1 MKIEPAFETLLP
13 QVELRVLYGPQAGSR
28 LSITP
33 GDYELGSSDDCTI
46 ILSGPRMEGSHARL
60 SFDGNRPSIS
70 PADGKVCDAQG
81 NEITDTIE
89 LSLGMPVEL
98 GGVWIAVDEVDS
110 PWPDPATVA
119 PVSGMSPVEVPQIP
133 ESDEQDTTVVSS
145 ENKSRARAKL
155 ALTVS
160 AVTLVLV
167 ALGGIAG
174 AKWLIQKGQASAN
187 VEVAAKSPTVPP
199 LEKQVEKIRALIAG
213 IAAGQAVDV
222 SVSADHKLKVQGYAK
237 DRAMQTKLIQALE
250 NMSPQPASQFYVE
263 EEMLEASRQILDT
276 RLDPARARLRA
287 LEMKGGTL
295 SIQGAV
301 ASQSVRDATA
311 EMLHAGVPGL
321 KEVTGTV
328 IVAEELPPVF
338 MERLTENGLTRK
350 MQLISKQ
357 PELVLRG
364 TLTEDEMKRWEK
376 LLVSFTE
383 EYGKVLPIR
392 ASITLG
398 QRRLPVNVQTI
409 VGGITPYV
417 MTTDGQ
423 RTTRGGDTNGH
434 TLVTVKDNEIVFEGG
449 ERFRI
454 GR

>member
-60 SFDGNRPSIS
+60 SFDGTHPSIS
-70 PADGKVCDAQG
+70 PTGGKVCDAQG
-81 NEITDTIE
+81 NEITDTIP
-89 LSLGMPVEL
+89 LTLGMPVEL
-98 GGVWIAVDEVDS
+98 GGVWIAIDEIDS

-119 PVSGMSPVEVPQIP
+119 PVSGMSPVEVPQVP
-133 ESDEQDTTVVSS
+133 ESEEQDAPAASA
-145 ENKSRARAKL
+145 EKKLRSRAI
-155 ALTVS
+155 
-160 AVTLVLV
+160 LVLAASIGV
-167 ALGGIAG
+167 LVLIAASGIAV
-174 AKWLIQKGQASAN
+174 AEWVIQRDQAPVN
-187 VEVAAKSPTVPP
+187 TPVVAKSPAPP
-199 LEKQVEKIRALIAG
+199 IEKQVEKVRALIAT
-213 IAAGQAVDV
+213 IAAGQSVDV
-222 SVSADHKLKVQGYAK
+222 TVTADHKLKVQGYAK
-237 DRAMQTKLIQALE
+237 DRAMQTRLMQALE
-250 NMSPQPASQFYVE
+250 NVSPQPVSQFYVDAD
-263 EEMLEASRQILDT
+263 MLEASKQILDT
-276 RLDPARARLRA
+276 RLDPNRARLRA
-287 LEMKGGTL
+287 VDINAGVLTM
-295 SIQGAV
+295 QGAV

-328 IVAEELPPVF
+328 TVAEELPPVF
-338 MERLTENGLTRK
+338 MEKLTENGLARK
-350 MQLISKQ
+350 MQLVSKQ

-376 LLVSFTE
+376 LLLSFTE

-398 QRRLPVNVQTI
+398 QRKLPVNVQTI
-409 VGGITPYV
+409 VGGITPFV
-417 MTTDGQ
+417 MTADGQ

-434 TLVTVKDNEIVFEGG
+434 TLVTVKDNEVVFEGG

>member
-60 SFDGNRPSIS
+60 SFDGTRPSIS
-70 PADGKVCDAQG
+70 PTDGKVCDAQG
-81 NEITDTIE
+81 NEITDTIA
-89 LSLGMPVEL
+89 LTLGMPVEL
-98 GGVWIAVDEVDS
+98 GGVWIAIDEIDS

-119 PVSGMSPVEVPQIP
+119 PVSGMSPVEVPQVA
-133 ESDEQDTTVVSS
+133 ESEEQDAPAASAEEKLRS
-145 ENKSRARAKL
+145 RAKL
-155 ALTVS
+155 ALAASIGV
-160 AVTLVLV
+160 LVLIAV
-167 ALGGIAG
+167 GGIAV
-174 AKWLIQKGQASAN
+174 AEWFIQRGQAP
-187 VEVAAKSPTVPP
+187 VTTPVAAKSSAPP
-199 LEKQVEKIRALIAG
+199 IEKQVEKVRALMAT

-222 SVSADHKLKVQGYAK
+222 TVTADHKLKVQGYAK
-237 DRAMQTKLIQALE
+237 DRAMQTRLMQALE
-250 NMSPQPASQFYVE
+250 NISPQPASQIYVE
-263 EEMLEASRQILDT
+263 ADMLEASKQILDT

-287 LEMKGGTL
+287 LEINGGVLTM
-295 SIQGAV
+295 QGAV

-328 IVAEELPPVF
+328 TVAEELPPVF
-338 MERLTENGLTRK
+338 MEKLTENGLARK
-350 MQLISKQ
+350 MQLVSKQ

-376 LLVSFTE
+376 LLLSFTE

-398 QRRLPVNVQTI
+398 QRKLPVNVQTI
-409 VGGITPYV
+409 VGGITPFV
-417 MTTDGQ
+417 MTADGQ

-434 TLVTVKDNEIVFEGG
+434 TLVSVKDNEIVFEGG
-449 ERFRI
+449 ERFRM

>member
-60 SFDGNRPSIS
+60 SFDGSRPSIS
-70 PADGKVCDAQG
+70 PTDGKVCDAQG
-81 NEITDTIE
+81 NEITDTIS
-89 LSLGMPVEL
+89 LTLGMPVEL
-98 GGVWIAVDEVDS
+98 GGVWIAIDEIDS

-119 PVSGMSPVEVPQIP
+119 PVSGMSPVEVPQVAEP
-133 ESDEQDTTVVSS
+133 EEQDTPAASAEKKLRS
-145 ENKSRARAKL
+145 RAKL
-155 ALTVS
+155 ALAASISV
-160 AVTLVLV
+160 LVLIAV
-167 ALGGIAG
+167 GGIAV
-174 AKWLIQKGQASAN
+174 AEWFIQRGQAPVN
-187 VEVAAKSPTVPP
+187 TPVAAKSSAPP
-199 LEKQVEKIRALIAG
+199 IEKQVEKVRALIAT

-222 SVSADHKLKVQGYAK
+222 TVTADHKLKVQGYAK
-237 DRAMQTKLIQALE
+237 DRAMQTRLMQALE
-250 NMSPQPASQFYVE
+250 NISPQPASQFYVDAD
-263 EEMLEASRQILDT
+263 MLEASKQILDA
-276 RLDPARARLRA
+276 RLDPTRARLRA
-287 LEMKGGTL
+287 VEINGGVLTM
-295 SIQGAV
+295 QGAV
-301 ASQSVRDATA
+301 SSQSVRDATA

-338 MERLTENGLTRK
+338 MERLTENGLARK
-350 MQLISKQ
+350 MQLVSKQ

-376 LLVSFTE
+376 LLLSFTE

-392 ASITLG
+392 ANIALG
-398 QRRLPVNVQTI
+398 QRKLPVNVQTI
-409 VGGITPYV
+409 VGGITPFV
-417 MTTDGQ
+417 MSADGQ

-449 ERFRI
+449 EKFRI

>member
-1 MKIEPAFETLLP
+1 MKIEPAFDTLLP

-33 GDYELGSSDDCTI
+33 GDYELGASDECSI

-60 SFDGNRPSIS
+60 SFDGNHPSIS
-70 PADGKVCDAQG
+70 PTYGKVCDAQG
-81 NEITDTIE
+81 NEITDTIT

-98 GGVWIAVDEVDS
+98 GGVWIAIDEIDS
-110 PWPDPATVA
+110 PWPDPAAVA
-119 PVSGMSPVEVPQIP
+119 PVSGMSPVEVPLKTEP
-133 ESDEQDTTVVSS
+133 EIKKTSVDANDE
-145 ENKSRARAKL
+145 KMRFRAKL
-155 ALTVS
+155 TLAVS
-160 AVTLVLV
+160 LAVLVLV
-167 ALGGIAG
+167 GLGGIAV
-174 AKWLIQKGQASAN
+174 AEWLILKGKAPVN
-187 VEVAAKSPTVPP
+187 VEVTVKSSDTTS
-199 LEKQVEKIRALIAG
+199 EKQAEKIRALIASV
-213 IAAGQAVDV
+213 ASGQLVDV
-222 SVSADHKLKVQGYAK
+222 TVSTSKKLNVVGYAK
-237 DRAMQTKLIQALE
+237 DRAMHTKLLQALE
-250 NMSPQPASQFYVE
+250 TISPQPASQFYVE
-263 EEMLEASRQILDT
+263 EDMLEASRQILNT

-287 LEMKGGTL
+287 LEIKGGSL

-301 ASQSVRDATA
+301 ASQSVRDAAT

-321 KEVTGTV
+321 KEVTGSV
-328 IVAEELPPVF
+328 IIAEELPPVF
-338 MERLTENGLTRK
+338 MERLTENGLARK
-350 MQLISKQ
+350 MQLVSKQ

-376 LLVSFTE
+376 LLLAFTE
-383 EYGKVLPIR
+383 DYGKVLPIR

-398 QRRLPVNVQTI
+398 QRKLPVNVQTI

-449 ERFRI
+449 ERIRI

>member
-1 MKIEPAFETLLP
+1 MKIEPALETLLP

-70 PADGKVCDAQG
+70 PTDGKVCDAQG
-81 NEITDTIE
+81 NEITDTIA

-110 PWPDPATVA
+110 PWPDPAAVA
-119 PVSGMSPVEVPQIP
+119 PVSSVSPVEVPQIA
-133 ESDEQDTTVVSS
+133 ESDAQNTAVVSG
-145 ENKSRARAKL
+145 ENKSRTRAKL

-160 AVTLVLV
+160 VGTLVLV
-167 ALGGIAG
+167 ALSGIAG
-174 AKWLIQKGQASAN
+174 AKWLIQKGQAPVTAQ
-187 VEVAAKSPTVPP
+187 VAAKSPAAPP
-199 LEKQVEKIRALIAG
+199 IELQVEKIRTLIAG

-222 SVSADHKLKVQGYAK
+222 TVSADHKLKVQGYAK

-263 EEMLEASRQILDT
+263 EDMLEASRQILDT

-287 LEMKGGTL
+287 FEMKGGTL

-301 ASQSVRDATA
+301 ASQSVRDATV
-311 EMLHAGVPGL
+311 EMLHTGVPGL
-321 KEVTGTV
+321 KDVTGTV

-338 MERLTENGLTRK
+338 MERLTEYGLTRK

-376 LLVSFTE
+376 LLMTFTE
-383 EYGKVLPIR
+383 VYGKVLPIR

>member
-60 SFDGNRPSIS
+60 SYDGSRPSIS
-70 PADGKVCDAQG
+70 PTYGKVCDAQG
-81 NEITDTIE
+81 NEITDAIPLT
-89 LSLGMPVEL
+89 LGMPVEL
-98 GGVWIAVDEVDS
+98 GGVWIAIDEIDS
-110 PWPDPATVA
+110 PWPDPAAVA
-119 PVSGMSPVEVPQIP
+119 PVSGMSPVEIPQIA
-133 ESDEQDTTVVSS
+133 ESEEHESPAAIN
-145 ENKSRARAKL
+145 EKKMRLRAKL
-155 ALTVS
+155 ALASSVG
-160 AVTLVLV
+160 VLVLI
-167 ALGGIAG
+167 ALTGIA
-174 AKWLIQKGQASAN
+174 AAEWLIQKGQAP
-187 VEVAAKSPTVPP
+187 VKPEVVAKSTAPP
-199 LEKQVEKIRALIAG
+199 IEKQVEKIRILIAG
-213 IAAGQAVDV
+213 IAVGQAVDV
-222 SVSADHKLKVQGYAK
+222 TVGTDQKIKVQGYAK
-237 DRAMQTKLIQALE
+237 DRAMQTRLTQALE
-250 NMSPQPASQFYVE
+250 NVSPQPVSQFYVE
-263 EEMLEASRQILDT
+263 ADMLDASRQILDT
-276 RLDPARARLRA
+276 RLDPARARLRVVA
-287 LEMKGGTL
+287 INSGVLTV
-295 SIQGAV
+295 QGAV

-328 IVAEELPPVF
+328 TVAEELPPLF
-338 MERLTENGLTRK
+338 MERLTESGLARK
-350 MQLISKQ
+350 LQLVSKQ

-376 LLVSFTE
+376 LLMNFTE

-392 ASITLG
+392 ASIMLG
-398 QRRLPVNVQTI
+398 QRKLPVNVQTI

-434 TLVTVKDNEIVFEGG
+434 TLVTVKDNEVVFEGG